1 MSQNEKKLS
10 RRRFVKYAGGAVV
23 VAAAAAAGYGI
34 YETTRPPAVTP
45 TMTAATTSLTS
56 MPTQT
61 AAPEIAV
68 LLVDQ
73 PSFRGAEKYTP
84 EFEQQ
89 TGIKVRIEFVPYE
102 TYLEKII
109 MDFAAHTGAYDVAC
123 VDSIWIGPM
132 ASGGHLEPLKKWLDD
147 PRIAAEVDVP
157 DFLPTHLDLWG
168 TWDGEIVALPWT
180 SDVAI
185 MIYNKELF
193 DKEGINYPDPTGQ
206 ITWDQLHD
214 YAAMLTKDTS
224 GDGKIDQYGS
234 ALTGIR
240 DDPVYMEFL
249 FRLFSFGGENFEN
262 RKPIF
267 NSPEGVDALQHMLDL
282 RPFCSP
288 GPTAMNWED
297 TLDQFMNGKIAMVQ
311 MWDSLVGD
319 IENPDTSKVAGKCG
333 YCTNPS
339 QKIKAANMA
348 GWTVGMSRDSK
359 NKDAAFRYIQWL
371 TSKETIRKL
380 AYDGFVATPARNSLL
395 EDPKIVE
402 RAKWLPTTLESLR
415 IGKGPPRMPEYGAF
429 LSIIG
434 KYLSQ
439 AVDGTLSAKEALDG
453 AHDEVAALIK

>member
-1 MSQNEKKLS
+1 MSESEKKVS
-10 RRRFVKYAGGAVV
+10 RRTFAKYVGGAVA
-23 VAAAAAAGYGI
+23 VAAAAAAGYSI
-34 YETTRPPAVTP
+34 YETTKTPPEQTP
-45 TMTAATTSLTS
+45 ITTT
-56 MPTQT
+56 TT
-61 AAPEIAV
+61 EIAA

-73 PSFRGAEKYTP
+73 PSFRGAAKYTP

-89 TGIKVRIEFVPYE
+89 TGIKVNVEFVPYE

-123 VDSIWIGPM
+123 LDSIWIGPM
-132 ASGGHLEPLKKWLDD
+132 GGGGLLEPLKKWLDD
-147 PRIAAEVDVP
+147 PKIAAQVDVG

-168 TWDGEIVALPWT
+168 TWNGETVALPWT

-214 YAAMLTKDTS
+214 YAARLTKDTN
-224 GDGKIDQYGS
+224 GDGEIDQYGS
-234 ALTGIR
+234 ALTCIR

-249 FRLFSFGGENFEN
+249 FRLFPFGGDSFEN

-267 NSPEGVDALQHMLDL
+267 NRPEGVDALQHLLDL
-282 RPFCSP
+282 RPFCPP

-297 TLDQFMNGKIAMVQ
+297 TLDLFMNGKIAMIQ

-319 IENPDTSKVAGKCG
+319 IETPGTSKVAGKCG

-348 GWTVGMSRDSK
+348 GWTIGISKDSR
-359 NKDAAFRYIQWL
+359 NKDAAFRYVQWL
-371 TSKETIRKL
+371 TSKETVRRL
-380 AYDGFVATPARNSLL
+380 AYEGFVATPARTSLL

-402 RAKWLPTTLESLR
+402 RAKWLTTTLESLR

-439 AVDGTLSAKEALDG
+439 AVDGTLGPKEALDG
-453 AHDEVAALIK
+453 AHDEVAAIVK